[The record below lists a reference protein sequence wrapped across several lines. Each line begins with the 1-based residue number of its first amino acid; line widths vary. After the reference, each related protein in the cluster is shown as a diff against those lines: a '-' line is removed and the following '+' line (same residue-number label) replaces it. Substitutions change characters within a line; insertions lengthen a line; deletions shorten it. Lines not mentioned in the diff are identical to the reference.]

1 MRLTRKGRIASALG
15 VLILILVLLAVPVFL
30 WLRSLGLLK
39 ESSPHGN
46 VSFVIPKGAG
56 TSEVGDILAEKQ
68 IVPSSLGFRFAVYLE
83 GGAED
88 IQAGRYELP
97 KDLSAKDALARL
109 LDGPA
114 PPEVVRLTFPE
125 GSWLKEFAGIVEG
138 STNVSFEQFVKVA
151 TSGSIRSSIQPR
163 SVDTLEGLLFPSTY
177 EFPRR
182 VEAADIIE
190 RLVDEFESKL
200 KAAGGRAAAAKLGVT
215 PYEAVIVASMIE
227 AEAFVDS
234 ERPKIASVIY
244 NRLDE
249 GMRLGIDATIIYGL
263 GDRGRELT
271 DADLASDS
279 PYNTRVVAGLPPTP
293 IGSPG
298 LSSLEAALNPAA
310 TNLFYYV
317 LADCE
322 GHHAFSEGF
331 DEFEQNV
338 ARYRELQC

>member
-1 MRLTRKGRIASALG
+1 MKLTRKGRIVTAFG
-15 VLILILVLLAVPVFL
+15 VLLLILLVLALPVFW

-39 ESSPHGN
+39 ESSPQGS

-56 TSEVGDILAEKQ
+56 TSEVGDILAEKE

-83 GGAED
+83 GGAEN
-88 IQAGRYELP
+88 IQAGHYKLP

-109 LDGPA
+109 LEGPA
-114 PPEVVRLTFPE
+114 PPDVVTLTFPE

-138 STNVSFEQFVKVA
+138 STNVSFEQFVKTA
-151 TSGSIRSSIQPR
+151 TSGSVRSSIQPG

-177 EFPRR
+177 EFQRR
-182 VEAADIIE
+182 VEAEEIVK
-190 RLVDEFESKL
+190 RLVAEFESKL
-200 KAAGGRAAAAKLGVT
+200 NAAGGRVAARKLGVT
-215 PYEAVIVASMIE
+215 PYEAVIVASMVE
-227 AEAFVDS
+227 AEALVDE
-234 ERPKIASVIY
+234 ERTKIASVIY

-263 GDRGRELT
+263 GDRGRDLT
-271 DADLASDS
+271 DADLESDS
-279 PYNTRVVAGLPPTP
+279 PYNTRLVTGLPPTP

-298 LSSLEAALNPAA
+298 LPSLEAALNPAN
-310 TNLFYYV
+310 TDLFYYV

-331 DEFEQNV
+331 EEFEQNV
-338 ARYRELQC
+338 AEYRALEC